1 MFALGHGMCSGKA
14 ALSISP
20 SFKDSAAA
28 VAASSE
34 QALAAEVSFSTA
46 SSHAAL
52 AASVQIDCP
61 SFHFQIALKA
71 ETLEL
76 HYLSRVAGEEA
87 WPPLRLCVDMTSKM

>member
-1 MFALGHGMCSGKA
+1 MSGGERGLDVLAYGQGMCSGKA
-14 ALSISP
+14 ALSISL

-34 QALAAEVSFSTA
+34 QALAAEVSFSAA

-52 AASVQIDCP
+52 AAPVQIDCP

-71 ETLEL
+71 KAREVQ
-76 HYLSRVAGEEA
+76 YLPRAAGEEA
-87 WPPLRLCVDMTSKM
+87 